1 MGAFAP
7 IIKSLEEIK
16 MAKTKQVYMN
26 PALAG
31 LEAEVKARGGSFSA
45 RLGEIVERYQ
55 ILLDLEVLPN
65 FSPEELTILGE
76 VICGAGVDRRK
87 VRGLHLDV
95 LDAASGTQEER
106 DVLSAMIAGMTAGQR
121 IKLIEMLGQ

>member
-1 MGAFAP
+1 
-7 IIKSLEEIK
+7 

-26 PALAG
+26 PALAV
-31 LEAEVKARGGSFSA
+31 LEADVKETGASFSA

-55 ILLDLEVLPN
+55 MILDLEALPE
-65 FSPEELTILGE
+65 FSEDEMEILSE
-76 VICGAGVDRRK
+76 CICGSAIDRRK

-106 DVLSAMIAGMTAGQR
+106 DALSRKVEEMTAGQR

>member
-1 MGAFAP
+1 
-7 IIKSLEEIK
+7 

-31 LEAEVKARGGSFSA
+31 LEADVKETGTSFSA
-45 RLGEIVERYQ
+45 RLGEIVERYG
-55 ILLDLEVLPN
+55 ILLDLEELPE
-65 FSPEELTILGE
+65 FSEEERAILSE
-76 VICGAGVDRRK
+76 CICGSAIDRRK

-106 DVLSAMIAGMTAGQR
+106 DALNRKVEEMTVGQR
-121 IKLIEMLGQ
+121 LKLIETLGQ

>member
-1 MGAFAP
+1 
-7 IIKSLEEIK
+7 

-26 PALAG
+26 APLVR
-31 LEAEVKARGGSFSA
+31 LEADTKEGGGSFSA
-45 RLGEIVERYQ
+45 RLGEIVERYG
-55 ILLDLEVLPN
+55 ILLDLEELPE
-65 FSPEELTILGE
+65 FSEEETSILSE
-76 VICGAGVDRRK
+76 CICGSEIDRRK

-106 DVLSAMIAGMTAGQR
+106 DTLSRKVEEMTAGQR